1 MSKIEPILKPDNN
14 PSASSKKAAIFI
26 ATLTSFIGPFMSSSL
41 NVALP
46 SIGHDF
52 SMGPILLGW
61 INTSFLLSAATF
73 LIPFGR
79 LGDLY
84 GRKKI
89 FIIGL
94 FILLISSLLIANSSS
109 GVMIIACRVLQGF
122 ASAMVFATVIPI
134 LMSVVPA
141 NERGRALGIATAAV
155 YFGLSGGPFLGGLI
169 TQHLGWRYIFW
180 LNIPLSLALLALT
193 HFTLKGD
200 WAEGRDQKFDLIGGI
215 ILGLGLFASMY
226 GFSTM
231 PSIKAFIVVVIGLIV
246 LTSFAFYELRI
257 PHPMIDIR
265 LFRHNIAFTFSNLS
279 ALINYAATFAVSF
292 LLSLYLQKIRLFSPQ
307 TTGLI
312 LVCQPIVQAIFSPV
326 TGHLSDRIEPRILAS
341 LGMAFTLIG
350 LAMLTIVG
358 ADSSLIYIIICLIIL
373 GFGFALFS
381 SPNTNAVMSSV
392 DRKIYGVANATLS
405 TMRQTGMMFSMGI
418 VLICIALF
426 LGEVEITTDTAASFL
441 TSMRVSF
448 GIFAILCFGGIF
460 ASLARGNINR
470 SNNSK

>member
-1 MSKIEPILKPDNN
+1 MNNFEQISAPIA
-14 PSASSKKAAIFI
+14 ASSDRPKRAAIII
-26 ATLTSFIGPFMSSSL
+26 ATLSSFIGPFMSSSV

-61 INTSFLLSAATF
+61 INTSFLLSAAAF

-79 LGDLY
+79 LGDIY

-89 FIIGL
+89 FISGL
-94 FILLISSLLIANSSS
+94 LVLLISSLLIANSSS
-109 GVMIIACRVLQGF
+109 GAMIIACRVLQGF

-134 LMSVVPA
+134 LLSVVPA
-141 NERGRALGIATAAV
+141 NERGRALGITTAAV

-180 LNIPLSLALLALT
+180 LNIPLSLALLT
-193 HFTLKGD
+193 ITYFTLKGD
-200 WAEGRDQKFDLIGGI
+200 WAEARGEKFDLTGAI
-215 ILGLGLFASMY
+215 ILGIGLFATMY
-226 GFSTM
+226 GFSNM
-231 PSIKAFIVVVIGLIV
+231 PTITASIMIAIGLFSLILFVLYEQRTSYPIV
-246 LTSFAFYELRI
+246 NIS
-257 PHPMIDIR
+257 

-279 ALINYAATFAVSF
+279 ALINYAATSAVSF
-292 LLSLYLQKIRLFSPQ
+292 LLSLYLQKVRLLTPQ

-312 LVCQPIVQAIFSPV
+312 LVCQPIVQAIFSPM

-350 LAMLTIVG
+350 LAMLTFLG
-358 ADSSLIYIIICLIIL
+358 ADSAIIYLIICLIIL

-392 DRKIYGVANATLS
+392 DRQIYGVASATLS

-418 VLICIALF
+418 VMICLALF
-426 LGEVEITTDTAASFL
+426 LGKAEITIGTAASFL
-441 TSMRVSF
+441 TGMRISF
-448 GIFAILCFGGIF
+448 VIFAVLCFGGIF

-470 SNNSK
+470 SDNSN